1 MYINKFTVFLAKA
14 GLQISN
20 IPKVVLQ
27 MWIQRGGSSI
37 SQTPTSKAFSG
48 CLLRTF
54 KSHPSGSNKMPSDLE
69 EKDEFFFL
77 NQKKP
82 WEANISRNTF
92 LIYLRIFFVLACCP
106 GFHSGIKC
114 GCCRLP
120 SKLRQTEPNSCKKD
134 GFSCTKTPKI
144 QDPH

>member
-1 MYINKFTVFLAKA
+1 MLTHYMYINKFTVFLAKA

-77 NQKKP
+77 NQKNLEK
-82 WEANISRNTF
+82 
-92 LIYLRIFFVLACCP
+92 
-106 GFHSGIKC
+106 
-114 GCCRLP
+114 
-120 SKLRQTEPNSCKKD
+120 QTYQ
-134 GFSCTKTPKI
+134 GTLF
-144 QDPH
+144 